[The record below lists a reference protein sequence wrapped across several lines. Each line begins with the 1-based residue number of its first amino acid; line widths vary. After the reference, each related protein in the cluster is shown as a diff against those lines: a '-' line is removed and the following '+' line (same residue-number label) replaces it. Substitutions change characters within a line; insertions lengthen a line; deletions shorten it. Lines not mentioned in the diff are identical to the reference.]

1 MSNRAKAILTLGT
14 FLGLLAGL
22 AWMIAAVAG
31 YHFGQTLL
39 AVVGVYVAVLLLFA
53 CFRRIAWKK

>member
-1 MSNRAKAILTLGT
+1 
-14 FLGLLAGL
+14 
-22 AWMIAAVAG
+22 MIAAVAG